1 MSKVDNLIHIV
12 NRYLKNPAN
21 WRVIQ
26 SYNKIINLHALLQR
40 STVRV
45 PLTLLKQS
53 PAPAEIVLVSGIV
66 NIKSVYNTMQAA
78 TVGSTLSMGSQVITG
93 DNSKINLKLADGSI
107 VTLASNSSLKLDTLS
122 FFVAVAWLILN
133 YGYNKSILK

>member
-1 MSKVDNLIHIV
+1 MSKVDTLIHIV

-93 DNSKINLKLADGSI
+93 DNSKINLKLEDGSI
-107 VTLASNSSLKLDTLS
+107 VTLASN
-122 FFVAVAWLILN
+122 
-133 YGYNKSILK
+133 